1 MESMKGGRA
10 IASAALILA
19 AICLLPAVS
28 AAQDRGS
35 PPPETATTNPSEP
48 ADPAL
53 PPTQPAQEDGTPSAD
68 QGAPKRGAGTEEQ
81 PALQD
86 QAAAEQASVTEQAE
100 PTGARGSGRRAR
112 ASASAT
118 VTMDDFFFSP
128 ASVSVAVG
136 DIVTWRNTGKEPHN
150 AVADDGSFDTGIV
163 AAGQSASRMFPKPG
177 TFGYIC
183 TIHPNMKGTVR
194 VLSSGGGGG
203 GTGGSSS
210 SSGPSEADAV
220 ASPNAAGDSKTL
232 PMSGMAAGSLALVGL
247 ALVASGLVLRYSG
260 RRTAEV
266 AAGRRLTRF

>member
-1 MESMKGGRA
+1 MGARA
-10 IASAALILA
+10 LTSAVLVLA
-19 AICLLPAVS
+19 AICFLPAVS
-28 AAQDRGS
+28 AARDRGS
-35 PPPETATTNPSEP
+35 PPETTTTNPSEP
-48 ADPAL
+48 ADPA
-53 PPTQPAQEDGTPSAD
+53 PPLTQPAQEDGTPSTD
-68 QGAPKRGAGTEEQ
+68 QGAPKRGADTEEQ

-86 QAAAEQASVTEQAE
+86 QAAAEQASVAEQAE
-100 PTGARGSGRRAR
+100 PAGARGSGRRAR

-118 VTMDDFFFSP
+118 VTMRDFFFSP

-136 DIVTWRNTGKEPHN
+136 DLVTWRNTGKEPHN

-210 SSGPSEADAV
+210 SPGPSEADAV

-260 RRTAEV
+260 RRTAEIG
-266 AAGRRLTRF
+266 AGRRLTRF